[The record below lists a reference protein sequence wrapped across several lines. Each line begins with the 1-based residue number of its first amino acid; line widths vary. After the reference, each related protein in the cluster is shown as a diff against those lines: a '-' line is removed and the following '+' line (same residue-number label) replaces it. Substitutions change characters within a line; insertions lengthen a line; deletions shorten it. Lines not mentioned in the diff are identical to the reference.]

1 MKRLIILTI
10 LSSIIFANQ
19 PDLKFT
25 KFSSKQDPSGRH
37 FPTKE
42 QVRSVKKTVNIKNR
56 ILENID
62 LYSQPSHR
70 IENNGLLVGRVYDQ
84 TDNGVSAQVVA
95 IDTMNENQFS
105 TVTND
110 SGYYS
115 LYVLNSTFKMLAL
128 PFDDFHIT
136 GYTLDVDVDDDT
148 VEVDIFTPA
157 LIFDGDI
164 YGTVTDTGGT
174 PLHAAWVAAVAF
186 SFEEELIFDYLT
198 DINGFYGLDVI
209 SLGEQWPYWVLGIY
223 DAEDSDEELVGLVDS
238 IVVNSGDSLEIN
250 LVLQAITYDGSI
262 YGEVTYEGEQLSGI
276 TVKAENVWT
285 GDYFETYT
293 DEDGYYEMGV
303 TNGEYEVCAY
313 YWVVEDE
320 LCEDI
325 YIDSNEVEINFDFED
340 QPLDGLINY
349 YGNFRFFWTND
360 GRHFAG
366 QWPVAS
372 DAVRQ
377 YLSYGGMITLA
388 YEDGNILL
396 GGFIDDHWIPE
407 NDGIYTFVEN
417 EIEFINRSMTDVG
430 TGITAEQVIA
440 SHGYENFTVVLT
452 RIINGSDAELND
464 VRMGYFMNWDVA
476 YTEGGPED
484 FAEDD
489 LAGVRTIEVPHP
501 ILTVMIPVKISYMMD
516 DDGNNGQSPGYVG
529 FATVP
534 QWLDEPVHISID
546 MDEDLDDF
554 LAILVQEN
562 DDDNEIDPA
571 DYATL
576 QMLDLYDFFP
586 GDTAHFTT
594 LILAAETLEGLDNQ
608 AELAMQRLF
617 DLTILGIN
625 DDNQIPSSFAL
636 HQNYPNPFNPT
647 TTIRFDLTEAAH
659 VKLDIYNI
667 LGQQVAT
674 VVNRHMQ
681 PGYHAVHWNGIN
693 DTGNSLAS
701 GLYIYQITT
710 GNFHA
715 VKKLVLLK

>member
-1 MKRLIILTI
+1 
-10 LSSIIFANQ
+10 
-19 PDLKFT
+19 
-25 KFSSKQDPSGRH
+25 
-37 FPTKE
+37 
-42 QVRSVKKTVNIKNR
+42 
-56 ILENID
+56 
-62 LYSQPSHR
+62 
-70 IENNGLLVGRVYDQ
+70 
-84 TDNGVSAQVVA
+84 
-95 IDTMNENQFS
+95 
-105 TVTND
+105 
-110 SGYYS
+110 
-115 LYVLNSTFKMLAL
+115 
-128 PFDDFHIT
+128 
-136 GYTLDVDVDDDT
+136 
-148 VEVDIFTPA
+148 
-157 LIFDGDI
+157 
-164 YGTVTDTGGT
+164 
-174 PLHAAWVAAVAF
+174 
-186 SFEEELIFDYLT
+186 
-198 DINGFYGLDVI
+198 
-209 SLGEQWPYWVLGIY
+209 
-223 DAEDSDEELVGLVDS
+223 
-238 IVVNSGDSLEIN
+238 
-250 LVLQAITYDGSI
+250 
-262 YGEVTYEGEQLSGI
+262 
-276 TVKAENVWT
+276 
-285 GDYFETYT
+285 
-293 DEDGYYEMGV
+293 MGV

-313 YWVVEDE
+313 YWVMEDE

-340 QPLDGLINY
+340 QPLEGLINY

-360 GRHFAG
+360 GLHFAG

-417 EIEFINRSMTDVG
+417 EIEFINRSMTDEG
-430 TGITAEQVIA
+430 TGIIAEQVIA

-501 ILTVMIPVKISYMMD
+501 LLTVMIPVKISYMMD

-554 LAILVQEN
+554 LAILEQEN
-562 DDDNEIDPA
+562 D
-571 DYATL
+571 
-576 QMLDLYDFFP
+576 
-586 GDTAHFTT
+586 
-594 LILAAETLEGLDNQ
+594 
-608 AELAMQRLF
+608 
-617 DLTILGIN
+617 

-647 TTIRFDLTEAAH
+647 TTIRFDLPEAAH

-667 LGQQVAT
+667 LGQPVAT

-681 PGYHAVHWNGIN
+681 PGYHTVHWNGIN

-710 GNFHA
+710 GMSNLC
-715 VKKLVLLK
+715 K